1 MLRFANQPRTAG
13 TGRPTRDGHDSTGE
27 AIRVEIYDPATNRTV
42 DTDADVTLTL
52 GLGSARGKLI
62 GGTAKAVAGVATFP
76 DLSIDTP
83 GLYTLK
89 AGSATDS
96 DTPLSD
102 GFMVADTVAT
112 CDGPGCSFRETREP
126 HTYTATPEQGSAG
139 ARWASSVN
147 LPGVRISC
155 DFAPFDYPDERQP
168 NTIWYSYDD
177 GDTRSPKTIVIVID
191 KAIVDTDAGQ
201 WHVRLSG
208 RLFVTGALHRPHG
221 RAGQAGSLGRWSERI
236 LRDHLVHRAPPGLR
250 SERSSGAVRPGMD
263 RRWRQPS
270 RDVPGTTWRSLL
282 QVDLGDLSFPPRL
295 WSHRD

>member
-1 MLRFANQPRTAG
+1 MLRFVNQPRTTR

-27 AIRVEIYDPATNRTV
+27 AIRVEIYDPATNGTV

-52 GLGSARGKLI
+52 GIGSARGALI
-62 GGTAKAVAGVATFP
+62 GGSAKAVAGVATFP

-89 AGSATDS
+89 ASSAADS

-112 CDGPGCSFRETREP
+112 CDGPGCSFTETTEP
-126 HTYTATPEQGSAG
+126 HSYTATPEQGSAG

-168 NTIWYSYDD
+168 NAIWYSYDD
-177 GDTRSPKTIVIVID
+177 GDTRSPKTIVVVID
-191 KAIVDTDAGQ
+191 KEIVDKTPDNGTSDYRVCYSSPVPFTD
-201 WHVRLSG
+201 R
-208 RLFVTGALHRPHG
+208 TGEPAKPDPWDDGPSAYFGTTWFTGLLPDCDPNDPV
-221 RAGQAGSLGRWSERI
+221 APCVLGWTDDGGNRVGTF
-236 LRDHLVHRAPPGLR
+236 LAPPG
-250 SERSSGAVRPGMD
+250 D
-263 RRWRQPS
+263 PS
-270 RDVPGTTWRSLL
+270 FR
-282 QVDLGDLSFPPRL
+282 
-295 WSHRD
+295 

>member
-1 MLRFANQPRTAG
+1 MLRFVNQPRTTG

-27 AIRVEIYDPATNRTV
+27 EIRVEIYDPATNRTV
-42 DTDADVTLTL
+42 DTDADVILTL

-89 AGSATDS
+89 AGSAADS

-112 CDGPGCSFRETREP
+112 CDGPGCSFTETREP

-168 NTIWYSYDD
+168 NAIWYSYDD

-191 KAIVDTDAGQ
+191 KAIVDQTTNNGTSDYRVCYSSPVPFTD
-201 WHVRLSG
+201 R
-208 RLFVTGALHRPHG
+208 TGELAKPDPWDDGPSAYFGTTWFTGLLPDCDPNDPV
-221 RAGQAGSLGRWSERI
+221 APCVLGWTDDGGNRVGTF
-236 LRDHLVHRAPPGLR
+236 LAPPG
-250 SERSSGAVRPGMD
+250 D
-263 RRWRQPS
+263 PS
-270 RDVPGTTWRSLL
+270 FR
-282 QVDLGDLSFPPRL
+282 
-295 WSHRD
+295 

>member
-1 MLRFANQPRTAG
+1 MLRFVNQPRTTG

-27 AIRVEIYDPATNRTV
+27 AISVEIYDPATNRTV

-89 AGSATDS
+89 ATSPADT

-112 CDGPGCSFRETREP
+112 CDGPGCSFTETREP

-139 ARWASSVN
+139 ATWASSVN
-147 LPGVRISC
+147 QPGVRISC

-168 NTIWYSYDD
+168 NAVWYSYDD

-191 KAIVDTDAGQ
+191 KAIVDKTTDNDTSDYR
-201 WHVRLSG
+201 VCYSSPVPFTDR
-208 RLFVTGALHRPHG
+208 TGELAKPDPWDDGPSAYFGTTWFTGLLPDCDPDDPV
-221 RAGQAGSLGRWSERI
+221 APCVLGWTDDGGNRVGTF
-236 LRDHLVHRAPPGLR
+236 LAPPG
-250 SERSSGAVRPGMD
+250 D
-263 RRWRQPS
+263 PS
-270 RDVPGTTWRSLL
+270 FR
-282 QVDLGDLSFPPRL
+282 
-295 WSHRD
+295 

>member
-1 MLRFANQPRTAG
+1 MLRFVKQPRTTG

-27 AIRVEIYDPATNRTV
+27 AITVEIYDPATNRTV
-42 DTDADVTLTL
+42 DTDADVILTL

-76 DLSIDTP
+76 DLAIDTP
-83 GLYTLK
+83 GLYTLR
-89 AGSATDS
+89 ASSAADS

-112 CDGPGCSFRETREP
+112 CDGPGCSFNETREP

-168 NTIWYSYDD
+168 NAIWYSYDD

-191 KAIVDTDAGQ
+191 RAIVDKTTDNGTSDYR
-201 WHVRLSG
+201 VCYSSPVPFTDR
-208 RLFVTGALHRPHG
+208 TGELAKPDPWDDGPSAYFGTTWFTGLLPDCDPNDPV
-221 RAGQAGSLGRWSERI
+221 APCVLGWSDDGGNRVGTF
-236 LRDHLVHRAPPGLR
+236 LAPPG
-250 SERSSGAVRPGMD
+250 D
-263 RRWRQPS
+263 PS
-270 RDVPGTTWRSLL
+270 FR
-282 QVDLGDLSFPPRL
+282 
-295 WSHRD
+295 

>member
-1 MLRFANQPRTAG
+1 MLRFVNQPRTTG

-27 AIRVEIYDPATNRTV
+27 EIRVEIYDPATNRTV
-42 DTDADVTLTL
+42 DTDADVILTL

-89 AGSATDS
+89 ASTAADS

-112 CDGPGCSFRETREP
+112 CDGPGCSFTETREP
-126 HTYTATPEQGSAG
+126 HTYTATPEQGSPG

-191 KAIVDTDAGQ
+191 KAIVDQTTDNGTSDYR
-201 WHVRLSG
+201 VCYSSPVPFTDR
-208 RLFVTGALHRPHG
+208 TGKLAKPDPWDDGPSAYFGTTWFTGLLPDCDPNDPV
-221 RAGQAGSLGRWSERI
+221 APCVLGWTDDGGNRVGTF
-236 LRDHLVHRAPPGLR
+236 LAPPG
-250 SERSSGAVRPGMD
+250 D
-263 RRWRQPS
+263 PS
-270 RDVPGTTWRSLL
+270 FR
-282 QVDLGDLSFPPRL
+282 
-295 WSHRD
+295 

>member
-1 MLRFANQPRTAG
+1 MLRFVNQPRTTG

-42 DTDADVTLTL
+42 DTDADVILTL

-89 AGSATDS
+89 ASSAADS

-102 GFMVADTVAT
+102 GFMVADTIAT
-112 CDGPGCSFRETREP
+112 CDGPGCSFTDTSEP

-168 NTIWYSYDD
+168 NAIWYSYDD

-191 KAIVDTDAGQ
+191 KAIVDQTTDNGTSDYR
-201 WHVRLSG
+201 VCYSSPVPFTDR
-208 RLFVTGALHRPHG
+208 TGELAKPDPWDDGPSAYFGTTWFTGLLPDCDPNDPV
-221 RAGQAGSLGRWSERI
+221 APCVLGWTDDGGNRVGTF
-236 LRDHLVHRAPPGLR
+236 LAPPG
-250 SERSSGAVRPGMD
+250 D
-263 RRWRQPS
+263 PS
-270 RDVPGTTWRSLL
+270 FR
-282 QVDLGDLSFPPRL
+282 
-295 WSHRD
+295 

>member
-1 MLRFANQPRTAG
+1 
-13 TGRPTRDGHDSTGE
+13 
-27 AIRVEIYDPATNRTV
+27 
-42 DTDADVTLTL
+42 
-52 GLGSARGKLI
+52 LI

-89 AGSATDS
+89 ASSAADS

-112 CDGPGCSFRETREP
+112 CDGPGCSFTETREP
-126 HTYTATPEQGSAG
+126 HTYTATPEEGSAD

-168 NTIWYSYDD
+168 NAIWYSYDD

-191 KAIVDTDAGQ
+191 KAIVDQTTDNGTSDYR
-201 WHVRLSG
+201 VCYSSPVPFTDR
-208 RLFVTGALHRPHG
+208 TGEPAKPDPWDDGPSAYFGTTWFTGLLPDCDPNDPV
-221 RAGQAGSLGRWSERI
+221 APCVLGWTDDGGNRVGTF
-236 LRDHLVHRAPPGLR
+236 LAPPG
-250 SERSSGAVRPGMD
+250 D
-263 RRWRQPS
+263 PS
-270 RDVPGTTWRSLL
+270 FR
-282 QVDLGDLSFPPRL
+282 
-295 WSHRD
+295 

>member
-1 MLRFANQPRTAG
+1 MLRFVNQPRTTR

-27 AIRVEIYDPATNRTV
+27 EIRVEIYDPATNGTV

-52 GLGSARGKLI
+52 GIGSARGALI
-62 GGTAKAVAGVATFP
+62 GGSAKAVAGVATFP

-89 AGSATDS
+89 ASSTADS

-112 CDGPGCSFRETREP
+112 CDGPGCSFTETSEP
-126 HTYTATPEQGSAG
+126 HTYTATPDQGSAG
-139 ARWASSVN
+139 ARWAASVN

-168 NTIWYSYDD
+168 NAIWYSYDD

-191 KAIVDTDAGQ
+191 KEIVDKTPDNSTSDYRVCYSSPVPFTDRTGEPAKPDPWDDGPSAYFGTT
-201 WHVRLSG
+201 WFTGLLPDCDPNDPVAPCVLSWTDDG
-208 RLFVTGALHRPHG
+208 GNRVGTFL
-221 RAGQAGSLGRWSERI
+221 
-236 LRDHLVHRAPPGLR
+236 APPG
-250 SERSSGAVRPGMD
+250 D
-263 RRWRQPS
+263 PS
-270 RDVPGTTWRSLL
+270 FR
-282 QVDLGDLSFPPRL
+282 
-295 WSHRD
+295 

>member
-1 MLRFANQPRTAG
+1 MLRFVNQPRTTG

-83 GLYTLK
+83 GLFTLK
-89 AGSATDS
+89 ASSAADS

-102 GFMVADTVAT
+102 GFMVADTLAT
-112 CDGPGCSFRETREP
+112 CDGPGCSFSETGEP

-191 KAIVDTDAGQ
+191 KAIVDKTPDNGTSDYRVGYSSPVPFTD
-201 WHVRLSG
+201 R
-208 RLFVTGALHRPHG
+208 TGEPARPDPWDDG
-221 RAGQAGSLGRWSERI
+221 PSAYFGTTWFTGLLPDCDPNDPVAPCVLGWTDDGGNRVGTF
-236 LRDHLVHRAPPGLR
+236 LAPPG
-250 SERSSGAVRPGMD
+250 D
-263 RRWRQPS
+263 PS
-270 RDVPGTTWRSLL
+270 FR
-282 QVDLGDLSFPPRL
+282 
-295 WSHRD
+295 

>member
-1 MLRFANQPRTAG
+1 MLRFVNQPRTAG

-191 KAIVDTDAGQ
+191 KAIVDQTPDNGTSDYRVGYSSPVPFTD
-201 WHVRLSG
+201 R
-208 RLFVTGALHRPHG
+208 TGEPAKPDPWDDGPSAYFGTTWFTGLLPDCDRNDPV
-221 RAGQAGSLGRWSERI
+221 APCVLGWTDDGGNRVGTF
-236 LRDHLVHRAPPGLR
+236 LAPPG
-250 SERSSGAVRPGMD
+250 D
-263 RRWRQPS
+263 PS
-270 RDVPGTTWRSLL
+270 FR
-282 QVDLGDLSFPPRL
+282 
-295 WSHRD
+295 

>member
-1 MLRFANQPRTAG
+1 MLRFVNQPRTTS

-83 GLYTLK
+83 GLYTLT
-89 AGSATDS
+89 ASSATDS

-112 CDGPGCSFRETREP
+112 CDGPGCSFTETKER

-168 NTIWYSYDD
+168 NAIWYSYDD
-177 GDTRSPKTIVIVID
+177 GDTRSPKTIVIAID
-191 KAIVDTDAGQ
+191 KAIVDQTPDNGTSDYRVCYSSPVPFTDRTGEPAKPDPWDDGPSAYFGTT
-201 WHVRLSG
+201 WFTGLLPDCDPNDPVAPCVLSWTDDG
-208 RLFVTGALHRPHG
+208 GNRVGMFL
-221 RAGQAGSLGRWSERI
+221 
-236 LRDHLVHRAPPGLR
+236 APPG
-250 SERSSGAVRPGMD
+250 D
-263 RRWRQPS
+263 PS
-270 RDVPGTTWRSLL
+270 FR
-282 QVDLGDLSFPPRL
+282 
-295 WSHRD
+295 

>member
-1 MLRFANQPRTAG
+1 MLRFVNQPRTTG
-13 TGRPTRDGHDSTGE
+13 TGRPTRDGHDSAGE

-42 DTDADVTLTL
+42 ETDADVILTL
-52 GLGSARGKLI
+52 GLGSARGTLI

-89 AGSATDS
+89 ASSAADS

-112 CDGPGCSFRETREP
+112 CDGPGCSFTETREP

-168 NTIWYSYDD
+168 NAIWYSYDD

-191 KAIVDTDAGQ
+191 KEIVDKTPDNGTSDYRVCYSSPVPFTD
-201 WHVRLSG
+201 R
-208 RLFVTGALHRPHG
+208 TGEPAKPDPWDDGPSAYFGTTWFTGLLPDCDPNDPVAPCVVGWTDDGGNRVG
-221 RAGQAGSLGRWSERI
+221 TFL
-236 LRDHLVHRAPPGLR
+236 APPG
-250 SERSSGAVRPGMD
+250 D
-263 RRWRQPS
+263 PS
-270 RDVPGTTWRSLL
+270 FR
-282 QVDLGDLSFPPRL
+282 
-295 WSHRD
+295 

>member
-1 MLRFANQPRTAG
+1 MLRFANQPRTTG
-13 TGRPTRDGHDSTGE
+13 TGRPTRDGHDSTGD

-52 GLGSARGKLI
+52 GLGSARGKVI

-83 GLYTLK
+83 GLYTLR
-89 AGSATDS
+89 ASSAADT
-96 DTPLSD
+96 DTPVSE

-112 CDGPGCSFRETREP
+112 CDGSGCSFSETKER

-139 ARWASSVN
+139 ANWASSVN

-168 NTIWYSYDD
+168 NAIWYSYDD

-191 KAIVDTDAGQ
+191 KEIVDKTPDNGTSDYRVCYSSPVPFTD
-201 WHVRLSG
+201 R
-208 RLFVTGALHRPHG
+208 TGEPAKPDPWEDGPSAYFGTTWFTGLLPDCDPNDPV
-221 RAGQAGSLGRWSERI
+221 APCVLGWTDDGGNRVGTF
-236 LRDHLVHRAPPGLR
+236 LAPPG
-250 SERSSGAVRPGMD
+250 D
-263 RRWRQPS
+263 PS
-270 RDVPGTTWRSLL
+270 FR
-282 QVDLGDLSFPPRL
+282 
-295 WSHRD
+295 